1 MNIESISNWVQEK
14 LIPAIAKFTSFKFVK
29 CMQEGVV
36 ACMNATMIGSIFML
50 MMIPP
55 FPATASGGIVD
66 AWRAFSAAN
75 AGWLNM
81 GYQIGLNAA
90 GFYILI
96 GMVNAVCKHDKAP
109 LVNNM
114 VLAIFSYIC
123 LQCSFLE
130 GGGLD
135 IGFWGAK
142 GMMAAL
148 LVGYFVPELNMWLR
162 KHGIKIKMPD
172 SVPPFIADPIEE
184 IFSSFGTV
192 AIVFAVK
199 LIFAAFGTTL
209 GAFVNSLFSPLF
221 SATDSLTAVLIYCI
235 LVRILWFFGLHGNNI
250 AGAVVNAVLMQN
262 FVANAEAVASGGQ
275 PTYIFNSAFQQW
287 TTQGILFIVLA
298 VILVAKSEQL
308 KAVSKVSLAPALFNI
323 GEPTTFGLPLILN
336 FDIFV
341 PYLIVFALNGLI
353 PYLACKFG
361 FMNIP
366 YIDVPFTVPAI
377 IKVFVMSM
385 DFRAILVYLV
395 NAVACILIM
404 IPAIKKY
411 DAKLLAQEHAEA
423 NEAEAAL

>member
-1 MNIESISNWVQEK
+1 MKNESISLWIQEK

-50 MMIPP
+50 LMIPP
-55 FPATASGGIVD
+55 FPATATGGFVE

-90 GFYILI
+90 GFYILL
-96 GMVNAVCKHDKAP
+96 GMVNAVCKHDNAP

-114 VLAIFSYIC
+114 VLAVFSYIC

-148 LVGYFVPELNMWLR
+148 IVGYFVPQLNIWL
-162 KHGIKIKMPD
+162 KKNGIKIRMPD
-172 SVPPFIADPIEE
+172 SVPPFISNQLEE
-184 IFSSFGTV
+184 MFSSVGTV
-192 AIVFAVK
+192 IVVFAVK
-199 LIFAAFGTTL
+199 LLFAHFGTTL
-209 GAFVNSLFSPLF
+209 GAFVNSLFAPLF
-221 SATDSLTAVLIYCI
+221 SASDSLTAVLIYCI

-250 AGAVVNAVLMQN
+250 AGAVVNVVLAQN
-262 FVANAEAVASGGQ
+262 FVANAEAVAAGGK
-275 PTYIFNSAFQQW
+275 PTFIFNTAFQNW
-287 TTQGILFIVLA
+287 TTQGILFIVIA

-336 FDIFV
+336 FDIFI
-341 PYLIVFALNGLI
+341 PYLIVFALNGAI

-366 YIDVPFTVPAI
+366 YIDVPFTVPAF
-377 IKVFVMSM
+377 IKVFLQTM
-385 DFRAILVYLV
+385 DFRAIIVYLI
-395 NAVACILIM
+395 NAAACILIM

-411 DAKLLAQEHAEA
+411 DAKLLAQEQADA
-423 NEAEAAL
+423 NQ